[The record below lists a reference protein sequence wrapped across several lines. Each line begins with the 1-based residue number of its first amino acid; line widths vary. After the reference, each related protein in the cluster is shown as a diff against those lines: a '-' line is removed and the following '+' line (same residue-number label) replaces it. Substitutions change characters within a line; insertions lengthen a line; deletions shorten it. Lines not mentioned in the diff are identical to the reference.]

1 MKSKPER
8 DTAGLSHNNCG
19 NGEARGL
26 AMELHSERERYRSTI
41 QLRTPDGAPATLIVL
56 RRGHGRDGRVWITF
70 DGALKTT
77 LSMNDRKSD
86 EVIGMIKGAQR
97 A

>member
-1 MKSKPER
+1 MKNKPER
-8 DTAGLSHNNCG
+8 NAAGLSHNNRR
-19 NGEARGL
+19 NGEAGGL
-26 AMELHSERERYRSTI
+26 AMELHSERESYRSTI

-56 RRGHGRDGRVWITF
+56 RRGHDRDGRVWITF

-77 LSMNDRKSD
+77 LSMNDRESG
-86 EVIGMIKGAQR
+86 EVIGMIKGAQC